1 MNKSMLAV
9 LNTSERMLVGETD
22 AAALAALDEDA
33 AVALQDRIRRVRT
46 KYVGLYRRGASARV
60 VEQRGR
66 GKARPKNTTAAAKAE
81 VFEEALAR
89 VSRRVAVLAREAA
102 AQLRDERLATARSVR
117 AGKKPAKA
125 PAGGTPRKSRT
136 VVAGPAGDRALRS
149 AASEKNRASTKA
161 AGARRQA
168 KRDSR

>member
-9 LNTSERMLVGETD
+9 LNTSERLLVAETD
-22 AAALAALDEDA
+22 ASALAALDEDA
-33 AVALQDRIRRVRT
+33 AVALQDRIRRART

-66 GKARPKNTTAAAKAE
+66 GKAGPKNTTAAAKAE

-89 VSRRVAVLAREAA
+89 VSRRVAALARETA
-102 AQLRDERLATARSVR
+102 AQLRDERLAAARGVR
-117 AGKKPAKA
+117 TGRKPAAA
-125 PAGGTPRKSRT
+125 PAGGTARKSRT
-136 VVAGPAGDRALRS
+136 VTDAPAGDRALRS
-149 AASEKNRASTKA
+149 AASEKERAGTKA
-161 AGARRQA
+161 ATARRQA